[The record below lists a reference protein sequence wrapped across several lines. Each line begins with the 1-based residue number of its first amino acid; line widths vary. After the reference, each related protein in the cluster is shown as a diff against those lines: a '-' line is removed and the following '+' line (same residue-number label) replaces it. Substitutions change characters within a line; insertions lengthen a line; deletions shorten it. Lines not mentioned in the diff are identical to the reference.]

1 MKKVFKVISS
11 LALAVVLIAG
21 AGADAMAATSQVTY
35 EGNAQ
40 EFIFEP
46 GSDYSPTDLFTD
58 FKGVMPGDQLNQ
70 NINIKNNGAADV
82 DVEIFVKAEGAIE
95 DEEFLNQMNLTVTD
109 KENSELFNA
118 PADKTAGLT
127 DWVSLGTF
135 EKGADTDLNVA
146 LDVPITMGNDFQDR
160 IGMLNWTFKVAE
172 YPIAVEPGEKPDTI
186 IKPNGDA
193 DASIDSNGPQT
204 GDYVQL
210 GLYAVICVGA
220 LVLIICLVRRK
231 HSRR

>member
-1 MKKVFKVISS
+1 MKKIFKVISS

-21 AGADAMAATSQVTY
+21 AGADAMAATSHVTY

-70 NINIKNNGAADV
+70 NIEIKNNGSADV
-82 DVEIFVKAEGAIE
+82 NVEIFVKAEGAVE

-109 KENSELFNA
+109 KGDSELFNA
-118 PADKTAGLT
+118 PADQTAGLT
-127 DWVSLGTF
+127 DWVSIGTL
-135 EKGADTDLNVA
+135 EKGADTELNVA
-146 LDVPITMGNDFQDR
+146 LNVPITMGNDFQDR
-160 IGMLNWTFKVAE
+160 IGTLNWKFKVAE
-172 YPIAVEPGEKPDTI
+172 YPIAVEPGENPDSTAKPD
-186 IKPNGDA
+186 GDNA
-193 DASIDSNGPQT
+193 TVEPGVPQT

-210 GLYAVICVGA
+210 GLYAIICVGA
-220 LVLIICLVRRK
+220 LVLLIYLFRMK
-231 HSRR
+231 HSRK

>member
-1 MKKVFKVISS
+1 MKKIFKVISS
-11 LALAVVLIAG
+11 LALAIVLIAG

-40 EFIFEP
+40 KFIFEP

-70 NINIKNNGAADV
+70 NINIKNNGSKDV
-82 DVEIFVKAEGAIE
+82 NVEIFIKAEGAIE
-95 DEEFLNQMNLTVTD
+95 DAEFLNQMNLTVTD
-109 KENSELFNA
+109 KGNSELFNA

-135 EKGADTDLNVA
+135 KKGADTNLNVA
-146 LDVPITMGNDFQDR
+146 LNVPITMGNDFQDR
-160 IGMLNWTFKVAE
+160 IGMLNWKFKVAE
-172 YPIAVEPGEKPDTI
+172 YPIPVEPGDKPEQPEKP
-186 IKPNGDA
+186 GV
-193 DASIDSNGPQT
+193 PQT

-210 GLYAVICVGA
+210 GLYAVICIGA
-220 LVLIICLVRRK
+220 LALIIYLVAIKRRK
-231 HSRR
+231 NR